1 MHVTPREL
9 RTRYQHAWVRE
20 ALGDAQRVLE
30 VGCGRG
36 ELARLLGAE
45 GRDVVAIDRELGLE
59 IVAADHELGLEV
71 VVIDR
76 PRRAVTAGVRFV
88 EADFFDFDERGF
100 DAVLFT
106 ASLHHLELPRAIAH
120 AFELGARV
128 VVDDFDLAAA
138 TTASARWYVAVQE
151 RLAAHGAYDGTL
163 IEGTPDDDP
172 LARWHA
178 AHHRGL
184 ATGEQMIAACGA
196 RSVEV
201 ARCAYLFRYLAG
213 GLPDDDFGG
222 ELLATVLAAE
232 ERLPDPIGLRLVV
245 S

>member
-1 MHVTPREL
+1 VTPREL
-9 RTRYQHAWVRE
+9 RTRYQHAWVRG
-20 ALGDAQRVLE
+20 ALGDARRVLE

-36 ELARLLGAE
+36 ELARLLGAD
-45 GRDVVAIDRELGLE
+45 GHDVVALDRELGLE
-59 IVAADHELGLEV
+59 IVAADRELGLEV

-76 PRRAVTAGVRFV
+76 PRDAAPATGVRFV
-88 EADFFDFDERGF
+88 EADFFDFAERGF
-100 DAVLFT
+100 DAVVFT
-106 ASLHHLELPRAIAH
+106 ASLHHLELPRAIDH

-128 VVDDFDLAAA
+128 IIDDFDLAAA
-138 TTASARWYVAVQE
+138 TAASARWYFAVQE
-151 RLAAHGAYDGTL
+151 RLAAHGAYDGSL
-163 IEGTPDDDP
+163 IEGAPDDDP

-178 AHHRGL
+178 AHDPGL

-196 RSVEV
+196 RSVDIT
-201 ARCAYLFRYLAG
+201 RCAYLFRYLAG

-222 ELLATVLAAE
+222 EVLATVLAAE

>member
-1 MHVTPREL
+1 MTPREL
-9 RTRYQHAWVRE
+9 RTRYQYAWVRE

-45 GRDVVAIDRELGLE
+45 GRDVVAIDRELGVE
-59 IVAADHELGLEV
+59 VVAADHELGLEV

-76 PRRAVTAGVRFV
+76 PRRAGSSAGVRFV
-88 EADFFDFDERGF
+88 DADFFDFTERGF

-106 ASLHHLELPRAIAH
+106 ASLHHLELPRGIDH

-128 VVDDFDLAAA
+128 VIDDFDLAAA
-138 TTASARWYVAVQE
+138 TAASVRWYFAVQE

-163 IEGTPDDDP
+163 IEGAPDDDP

-178 AHHRGL
+178 AHDRDL

-196 RSVEV
+196 RSVDI
-201 ARCAYLFRYLAG
+201 ARSAYLFRYLAG

-232 ERLPDPIGLRLVV
+232 ERLPDLIGLRMIV

>member
-1 MHVTPREL
+1 VTPREL

-36 ELARLLGAE
+36 ELARLLGAD

-59 IVAADHELGLEV
+59 IVAADRELGLEV

-76 PRRAVTAGVRFV
+76 PRAASPSAGVQFI
-88 EADFFDFDERGF
+88 EADFFDFADRGF

-106 ASLHHLELPRAIAH
+106 ASLHHLELPRAIDH
-120 AFELGARV
+120 AFELGARIV
-128 VVDDFDLAAA
+128 IDDFDLAAA
-138 TTASARWYVAVQE
+138 TVASARWYFAVQE

-163 IEGTPDDDP
+163 IEGAPDDDP
-172 LARWHA
+172 LARWRA
-178 AHHRGL
+178 AHDHEV

-196 RSVEV
+196 RSVEI

-232 ERLPDPIGLRLVV
+232 ERLPDPVGLRLIV

>member
-1 MHVTPREL
+1 VTPREL

-36 ELARLLGAE
+36 ELARLLAAE
-45 GRDVVAIDRELGLE
+45 GRDVVALDVEL
-59 IVAADHELGLEV
+59 AAV
-71 VVIDR
+71 VPAER
-76 PRRAVTAGVRFV
+76 VRFV
-88 EADFFDFDERGF
+88 EADFFAFGERGF

-106 ASLHHLELPRAIAH
+106 ASLHHLELPRAIDH
-120 AFELGARV
+120 AFELGACV

-138 TTASARWYVAVQE
+138 TVASARWYFAVQE
-151 RLAAHGAYDGTL
+151 RLAAHGAYDGAF
-163 IEGTPDDDP
+163 IEGVHGDAP

-178 AHHRGL
+178 AHDREL

-196 RSVEV
+196 RSVDI

-222 ELLATVLAAE
+222 EVLATVLAAE
-232 ERLPDPIGLRLVV
+232 ERLADPIGLRLVV